1 MRLGTR
7 HPNVADLRRRLA
19 LVGDLDVTGITDICD
34 LQMEAVVRRFRAR
47 HGFNVDG
54 IVREQ
59 TLRGLNMPAA
69 VRISQLKINL
79 ARCAPSAARAAPD
92 T

>member
-1 MRLGTR
+1 
-7 HPNVADLRRRLA
+7 
-19 LVGDLDVTGITDICD
+19 
-34 LQMEAVVRRFRAR
+34 MEAVVRRFRAR